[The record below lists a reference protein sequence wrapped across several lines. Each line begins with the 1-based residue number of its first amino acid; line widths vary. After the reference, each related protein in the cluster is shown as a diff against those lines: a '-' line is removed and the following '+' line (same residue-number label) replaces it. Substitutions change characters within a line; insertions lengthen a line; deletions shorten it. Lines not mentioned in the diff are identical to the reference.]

1 MTPEEIGSTLTELFD
16 PANVQAIA
24 PESWQIET
32 SGFRLLVILSEDH
45 SWLRVL
51 LPIMSAQ
58 TAQPF
63 IEQLL
68 EANFNATKQTRYAMH
83 QDVLWGVFQHTCES
97 LVQTDFSDAIAR
109 LISLHQAGLSDVF
122 NQLVES
128 RIRQIIEA
136 AKQQGQSLEATLQNL
151 DRFYEEGILGDL
163 EQGADSR
170 EQVLAAWRR
179 QLERLWPEVNP
190 Q

>member
-1 MTPEEIGSTLTELFD
+1 M
-16 PANVQAIA
+16 
-24 PESWQIET
+24 
-32 SGFRLLVILSEDH
+32 
-45 SWLRVL
+45 
-51 LPIMSAQ
+51 
-58 TAQPF
+58 
-63 IEQLL
+63 
-68 EANFNATKQTRYAMH
+68 
-83 QDVLWGVFQHTCES
+83 
-97 LVQTDFSDAIAR
+97 
-109 LISLHQAGLSDVF
+109 F

-190 Q
+190 L